1 MRRLLPAACGLVTV
15 LLSGPWLLPQASH
28 AHGIESSLQRFG
40 GLQASVESHFSS
52 GLPAR
57 DARVR
62 LLPPDGGAA
71 IELGRTDASGR
82 LGFALPARAD
92 GSWEVQVDAGSGH
105 RDWIELGEGKA
116 NTGQGPQA
124 VALPTGRLHPA
135 LGWSSLAGLG
145 LFSGLAM
152 LERRRRHRDRRS

>member
-15 LLSGPWLLPQASH
+15 LLGAPALLSQAGH

-62 LLPPDGGAA
+62 LVPPDGGAA

-82 LGFALPARAD
+82 LAFALPSRAD
-92 GSWEVQVDAGSGH
+92 DRWEVQVDAGSGH
-105 RDWIELGEGKA
+105 RDWIELGEGAAGK
-116 NTGQGPQA
+116 GPQA
-124 VALPTGRLHPA
+124 RRLPADLQHPA

-145 LFSGLAM
+145 LISGLAM
-152 LERRRRHRDRRS
+152 LERRRRRRDRRS